1 MDVMRQNS
9 LKESVAENSAKML
22 QEFEDLTFPLMG
34 RLYSTALTMTRD
46 KLDAEDLVQE
56 TYMKAWRYFDKFE
69 VRRNFRSWIFRILTN
84 NFINVCRTKKLQPLQ
99 SNFETTCATFADED
113 PKEIDKNN
121 AASLCV
127 NYQEL
132 FDDSITA
139 ALEQLP
145 EHYRMVVLLCDV
157 SDLKYNEIAE
167 VLNCPIGTVMSRI
180 HRGRQMLAKSLKQ
193 DAEANGYVVHSK
205 L

>member
-1 MDVMRQNS
+1 MRNLCGNTLGNNKAQK
-9 LKESVAENSAKML
+9 LKEFEAVAL
-22 QEFEDLTFPLMG
+22 PLMD
-34 RLYSTALTMTRD
+34 RLYGAALTMTRV

-139 ALEQLP
+139 ALEELP

-157 SDLKYNEIAE
+157 SDLKYTEIAE

-180 HRGRQMLAKSLKQ
+180 HRGRQMLAKSLK
-193 DAEANGYVVHSK
+193 
-205 L
+205 